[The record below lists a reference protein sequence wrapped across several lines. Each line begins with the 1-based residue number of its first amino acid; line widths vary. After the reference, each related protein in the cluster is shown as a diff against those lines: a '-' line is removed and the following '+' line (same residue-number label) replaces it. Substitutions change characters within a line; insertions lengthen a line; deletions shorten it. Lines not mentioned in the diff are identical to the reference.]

1 MWVII
6 VKTYC
11 SCHVLKILLRI
22 VMRKTAFTKPELTLN
37 EHHEK
42 PAPSVVQVFSFV
54 QPRATRGVALAA
66 DNAFGKFPQKL

>member
-1 MWVII
+1 
-6 VKTYC
+6 
-11 SCHVLKILLRI
+11 
-22 VMRKTAFTKPELTLN
+22 MRKTAFTKPELTLN
-37 EHHEK
+37 EYHEK